1 MSVDSTALL
10 VSWLPFLFLIL
21 VWLLLRLWF
30 GRARKQPVQ
39 LLFERAKLTLIMLV
53 IAVALIVVN
62 RAWPNAIRQA
72 LESFKMLVGAT
83 GF

>member
-39 LLFERAKLTLIMLV
+39 PVQLLFERAKVALIMLV
-53 IAVALIVVN
+53 IAVTLVVVN
-62 RAWPNAIRQA
+62 WAWPNAIRQA
-72 LESFKMLVGAT
+72 LEPLKMLVGP
-83 GF
+83 